1 MKKETISQNA
11 YKPTEDMVYSKKAPS
26 PEMADA
32 GSRRDLLRKLNGDYV
47 EYCYKNGQ

>member
-11 YKPTEDMVYSKKAPS
+11 YKPATEDMVYSKKTPS

-32 GSRRDLLRKLNGDYV
+32 GSRRDL
-47 EYCYKNGQ
+47 